1 MELEQE
7 GGTKSKQNK
16 IKLLNR
22 GTYGCIFRPA
32 LTCKG
37 GIDQENFITKVQK
50 QTSLSDRE
58 LVISEK
64 IKKIPHY
71 NEYFAPILKTC
82 TVSVANISSD
92 EIKKCDFMTNNKQII
107 SNKLRYIGKNTLEE
121 HFIQLL
127 KTKPSLYI
135 ETVYDSF
142 FYLLK
147 SIHVL
152 FTNNIV
158 HFDMKENN
166 IMYDERQNIPI
177 IIDFGISFE
186 TSMIKSR
193 SSEVFY
199 IEGFDYPPWCFE
211 IAMCSYIVN
220 SYKKME
226 EEINIGKMKEKVL
239 FFIKSN
245 PIFGLFTEEE
255 RKEYITKLNLY
266 IENHGKLTYKEFIH
280 ELCKSMDSW
289 DIYAVAVTYLKILY
303 ITHTDEFTPR
313 FVQLLK
319 DLIFASPNER
329 SKLCKKIE
337 DAMKTIEASDI
348 DIKRIKF
355 DEIKNLRTKRIAEEK
370 VLEKKYYR
378 RVI

>member
-1 MELEQE
+1 MEFEQE
-7 GGTKSKQNK
+7 GGIKSKQNK
-16 IKLLNR
+16 IKLLSR
-22 GTYGCIFRPA
+22 GTYGCIFKPA

-37 GIDQENFITKVQK
+37 GIDQENFITKVQR
-50 QTSLSDRE
+50 QSSLSNRE
-58 LVISEK
+58 VTISEK

-82 TVSVANISSD
+82 TISVANISGD
-92 EIKKCDFMTNNKQII
+92 EIKKCDFMKNNKKII
-107 SNKLRYIGKNTLEE
+107 SNTLRYVGKNTLEE
-121 HFIQLL
+121 YFIQLL
-127 KTKPSLYI
+127 RTKPALYV

-147 SIHVL
+147 SIRAL
-152 FTNNIV
+152 FTNGIV

-186 TSMIKSR
+186 TSMIQNHLD
-193 SSEVFY
+193 EVFY
-199 IEGFDYPPWCFE
+199 TEGFDYPPWCFE

-220 SYKKME
+220 SDKKME
-226 EEINIGKMKEKVL
+226 EKIHIEKMKEKVL

-245 PIFGLFTEEE
+245 SIFGLFTETE
-255 RKEYITKLNLY
+255 RKEYITKLNHY
-266 IENHGKLTYKEFIH
+266 IENHGRFTYKEFIH

-289 DIYAVAVTYLKILY
+289 DIYALAVIYMKILY

-319 DLIFASPNER
+319 DMIFAAPNER

-337 DAMKTIEASDI
+337 DVLKTVDASDI
-348 DIKRIKF
+348 DIKKIKF
-355 DEIKNLRTKRIAEEK
+355 DEIKKLRTKKIAEEK
-370 VLEKKYYR
+370 ALEKKYYR
-378 RVI
+378 

>member
-1 MELEQE
+1 MEFEQE
-7 GGTKSKQNK
+7 GGIKSKQNK
-16 IKLLNR
+16 IKLLSR
-22 GTYGCIFRPA
+22 GTYGCIFKPA

-37 GIDQENFITKVQK
+37 GIDQENFITKVQR
-50 QTSLSDRE
+50 QSSLSNRE
-58 LVISEK
+58 VTISEK

-82 TVSVANISSD
+82 TISVANISGD
-92 EIKKCDFMTNNKQII
+92 EVKKCDFMKNNKQII
-107 SNKLRYIGKNTLEE
+107 SNKLRYVGKNTLED

-127 KTKPSLYI
+127 RTKPALYV

-147 SIHVL
+147 SIRAL
-152 FTNNIV
+152 FTNGIV

-186 TSMIKSR
+186 TSMIQNHL
-193 SSEVFY
+193 SEVFY
-199 IEGFDYPPWCFE
+199 TEGFDYPPWCFE
-211 IAMCSYIVN
+211 IALCSYIVN
-220 SYKKME
+220 SDKKME
-226 EEINIGKMKEKVL
+226 EKINIEKMKEKVL

-245 PIFGLFTEEE
+245 ALFELMTETE
-255 RKEYITKLNLY
+255 RKEYMGKLNHY
-266 IENHGKLTYKEFIH
+266 IENHGRFTYKEFIH

-289 DIYAVAVTYLKILY
+289 DIYALAVIYMKILY

-319 DLIFASPNER
+319 DMIFAAPNER

-337 DAMKTIEASDI
+337 DVIKTVEATDI
-348 DIKRIKF
+348 DIKKIKF
-355 DEIKNLRTKRIAEEK
+355 DEIKRLRTKRIAEEK
-370 VLEKKYYR
+370 VFEKKYYR
-378 RVI
+378 

>member
-1 MELEQE
+1 MEFEQE
-7 GGTKSKQNK
+7 GGIKSKQNK
-16 IKLLNR
+16 IKLLSR
-22 GTYGCIFRPA
+22 GTYGCIFKPA

-37 GIDQENFITKVQK
+37 GIDQENFITKVQR
-50 QTSLSDRE
+50 QSSLSNRE
-58 LVISEK
+58 VTISEK

-82 TVSVANISSD
+82 TISVANISGD
-92 EIKKCDFMTNNKQII
+92 EIKKCDFMKNNKKII
-107 SNKLRYIGKNTLEE
+107 SNTLRYVGKNTLEE
-121 HFIQLL
+121 YFIQLL
-127 KTKPSLYI
+127 RTKPALYV

-147 SIHVL
+147 SIRAL
-152 FTNNIV
+152 FTNGIV

-186 TSMIKSR
+186 TSMIQNHLD
-193 SSEVFY
+193 EVFY
-199 IEGFDYPPWCFE
+199 TEGFDYPPWCFE
-211 IAMCSYIVN
+211 IAMCSHIVN
-220 SYKKME
+220 SDKKME
-226 EEINIGKMKEKVL
+226 EKIHIEKMKEKVL

-245 PIFGLFTEEE
+245 GIFGLFTETE
-255 RKEYITKLNLY
+255 RKEYITKLNHY
-266 IENHGKLTYKEFIH
+266 IENHGKSTYKEFIH

-289 DIYAVAVTYLKILY
+289 DIYALAVTYMKILY

-337 DAMKTIEASDI
+337 DVIKTVEATDI
-348 DIKRIKF
+348 DIKKIKF
-355 DEIKNLRTKRIAEEK
+355 DEIKRLRTKRIAEEK
-370 VLEKKYYR
+370 VFEKKYYR
-378 RVI
+378 

>member
-1 MELEQE
+1 MEFEQE
-7 GGTKSKQNK
+7 GGIKSKQNK
-16 IKLLNR
+16 IKLLSR
-22 GTYGCIFRPA
+22 GTYGCIFKPA

-37 GIDQENFITKVQK
+37 GIDQENFITKVQR
-50 QTSLSDRE
+50 QSSLSNRE
-58 LVISEK
+58 VTISEK

-82 TVSVANISSD
+82 TISVANISGD
-92 EIKKCDFMTNNKQII
+92 EIKKCDFMKNNKKII
-107 SNKLRYIGKNTLEE
+107 SNTLRYVGKNTLEE
-121 HFIQLL
+121 YFIQLL
-127 KTKPSLYI
+127 RTKPALYV

-147 SIHVL
+147 SIRAL
-152 FTNNIV
+152 FTNGIV

-186 TSMIKSR
+186 TSMIQNHLD
-193 SSEVFY
+193 EVFY
-199 IEGFDYPPWCFE
+199 TEGFDYPPWCFE
-211 IAMCSYIVN
+211 IAMCSHIVN
-220 SYKKME
+220 SDKKME
-226 EEINIGKMKEKVL
+226 EKIHIEKMKEKVL

-245 PIFGLFTEEE
+245 GIFGLFTETE
-255 RKEYITKLNLY
+255 RKEYITKLNHY
-266 IENHGKLTYKEFIH
+266 IENHGRFTYKEFIH

-289 DIYAVAVTYLKILY
+289 DIYALAVIYMKILY

-319 DLIFASPNER
+319 DMIFAAPNER

-337 DAMKTIEASDI
+337 DVLKTVDASDI
-348 DIKRIKF
+348 DIKKIKF
-355 DEIKNLRTKRIAEEK
+355 DEIKKLRTKKIAEEK
-370 VLEKKYYR
+370 ALEKKYYR
-378 RVI
+378 

>member
-1 MELEQE
+1 MEFEQE
-7 GGTKSKQNK
+7 GGIKSKQNK
-16 IKLLNR
+16 IKLLSR
-22 GTYGCIFRPA
+22 GTYGCIFKPA

-37 GIDQENFITKVQK
+37 GIDQENFITKVQR
-50 QTSLSDRE
+50 QSSLSNRE
-58 LVISEK
+58 VTISEK

-82 TVSVANISSD
+82 TISVANISGD
-92 EIKKCDFMTNNKQII
+92 EIKKCEFMKNNKQII
-107 SNKLRYIGKNTLEE
+107 SNKLRYVGKNTLED

-127 KTKPSLYI
+127 RTKPALYI

-147 SIHVL
+147 SIRIL
-152 FTNNIV
+152 FTNGMV

-177 IIDFGISFE
+177 IIDFGISFDTNMLE
-186 TSMIKSR
+186 NNL
-193 SSEVFY
+193 SEVFY
-199 IEGFDYPPWCFE
+199 TEGFDYPPWCFE

-220 SYKKME
+220 SDKKME
-226 EEINIGKMKEKVL
+226 EKINIEKMKEKVL

-245 PIFGLFTEEE
+245 ALFELMTETE
-255 RKEYITKLNLY
+255 RKEYMGKLNHY
-266 IENHGKLTYKEFIH
+266 IENHGKFTYKEFIH

-289 DIYAVAVTYLKILY
+289 DMYALAVIYMKLLY

-313 FVQLLK
+313 FIQLLK
-319 DLIFASPNER
+319 DVIFAAPNER

-337 DAMKTIEASDI
+337 DAIKTIEATDI
-348 DIKRIKF
+348 DIKKIKF
-355 DEIKNLRTKRIAEEK
+355 DEIKRLRTKRITEEK
-370 VLEKKYYR
+370 VFEKKYYR
-378 RVI
+378 